1 MKEGTLCL
9 RTRRPSSSHLQ
20 QLVSHRHPSVPA
32 RRPAGVD
39 SHHEHA
45 HARAVPVP
53 RQAEAQARL
62 AFLQLNHVQDA
73 REVAVATGDT
83 L

>member
-1 MKEGTLCL
+1 MLLSLKVAAG
-9 RTRRPSSSHLQ
+9 PGPYLQ
-20 QLVSHRHPSVPA
+20 QFVPHRHPSVPA
-32 RRPAGVD
+32 RCPAGVD
-39 SHHEHA
+39 AHHEHA

-62 AFLQLNHVQDA
+62 AFLQLDHVQDA
-73 REVAVATGDT
+73 REAAIATDYG